1 MKIAVKVGILFALGW
16 IILKLIL
23 FATLS
28 GEMRYNV
35 QPAILTNILFLLM
48 SITVGLYLHK
58 KNATE
63 ETNALGDIKNAM
75 SAGVPY
81 TIIVSL
87 FIYAYYSAI
96 DTDYIK
102 HQISERSMA
111 MEKELNDPEQL
122 AKVKASNEDFEVMTK
137 EEILVKGKEN
147 LKATFN
153 AGATMTLSMLGMLVL
168 STINSIFVTVVYRK
182 VVFKNQRIS

>member
-1 MKIAVKVGILFALGW
+1 MKIAVKVGLLFALAW

-35 QPAILTNILFLLM
+35 QPAILTNILFLLLA
-48 SITVGLYLHK
+48 ITIGLYLQK
-58 KNATE
+58 RNSTE
-63 ETNALGDIKNAM
+63 ETSALGDIKNAM

-87 FIYAYYSAI
+87 FIFTYYSKI
-96 DTDYIK
+96 DPGYIK
-102 HQISERSMA
+102 HQIAERSMA
-111 MEKELNDPEQL
+111 MEKELDDPAQL
-122 AKVKASNEDFEVMTK
+122 KKINASNEDFEVMTK
-137 EEILVKGKEN
+137 EEILEKGKDN
-147 LKATFN
+147 LKATFS

-168 STINSIFVTVVYRK
+168 STINSIFVTVVYRRI
-182 VVFKNQRIS
+182 VFKR